1 MPSSTKN
8 PISPR
13 LTMLPRGKRFPSSRN
28 VRANCCMPISARQI
42 DSGTDLSAHHAEFGH
57 KYSKPRPLSVNST
70 MPNALRWNRYQKR
83 SEDHTSELPSLI
95 RISYAVF
102 CLKKKNIYSTT
113 HTIYIF
119 YHQ

>member
-57 KYSKPRPLSVNST
+57 KYSKHRPLSVNSN
-70 MPNALRWNRYQKR
+70 MPTKLRWTRFQKTLEQTSLNHSQRVTKNRDTQN
-83 SEDHTSELPSLI
+83 T
-95 RISYAVF
+95 
-102 CLKKKNIYSTT
+102 
-113 HTIYIF
+113 
-119 YHQ
+119 

>member
-70 MPNALRWNRYQKR
+70 MPNALRWNRYQKELESR
-83 SEDHTSELPSLI
+83 SNNQRTRVEKNSARRKDRKKHVSGK
-95 RISYAVF
+95 RGAV
-102 CLKKKNIYSTT
+102 
-113 HTIYIF
+113 
-119 YHQ
+119 